1 MKVFLKSVR
10 SKQILIA
17 GLAVLVAVAGYYR
30 WTVEK
35 NPDSVTV
42 MNNSIEPQAD
52 NENIPELAVPENE
65 YTDYF
70 AKARYERD
78 CARTEAAE
86 LLAVSTQ
93 NNDNDSEQNQKNA
106 EKLAQYAKNTEDET
120 TIENMIIAKGYSDC
134 VAFIDDDGVRVVV
147 KTDALDADGVAKIK
161 DIIIEQTGVKATAIK
176 ISNKE
181 K

>member
-1 MKVFLKSVR
+1 MKGFLKSVR

-30 WTVEK
+30 WTVEQ

-42 MNNSIEPQAD
+42 MNNSVLVQPED
-52 NENIPELAVPENE
+52 ENITENTESENE

-86 LLAVSTQ
+86 LLAVSVQ
-93 NNDNDSEQNQKNA
+93 GDDVNSEQGQKNSD
-106 EKLAQYAKNTEDET
+106 KLAQYAKNTEDET
-120 TIENMIIAKGYSDC
+120 TIENMVIAKGYSDC
-134 VAFIDDDGVRVVV
+134 VAFVDNDGVRVVV
-147 KTDALDADGVAKIK
+147 KTDELNAEGVAQIK
-161 DIIIEQTGVKATAIK
+161 DIVIEQTGVKATAIK
-176 ISNKE
+176 ISSKE

>member
-30 WTVEK
+30 WTVEQ

-42 MNNSIEPQAD
+42 MNNNVQVQPD
-52 NENIPELAVPENE
+52 NENITENTKSENE

-86 LLAVSTQ
+86 LLAVSAQ
-93 NNDNDSEQNQKNA
+93 GDDVNSEQRQKNA
-106 EKLAQYAKNTEDET
+106 EKLAQYAKSTEDET
-120 TIENMIIAKGYSDC
+120 TIENMVIAKGYSDC
-134 VAFIDDDGVRVVV
+134 VAFVDEDGVRVVV
-147 KTDALDADGVAKIK
+147 KTDELNAEGVAQIK
-161 DIIIEQTGVKATAIK
+161 DIVIEQTSVKATAIK
-176 ISNKE
+176 ISSKE